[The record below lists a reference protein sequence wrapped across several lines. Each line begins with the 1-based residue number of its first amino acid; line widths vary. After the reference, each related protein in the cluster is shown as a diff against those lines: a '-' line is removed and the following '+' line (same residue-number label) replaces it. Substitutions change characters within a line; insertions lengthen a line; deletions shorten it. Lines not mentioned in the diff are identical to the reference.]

1 MAEDNKSW
9 VYGDINKYVFDWLV
23 AKPAPGKQALPM
35 AVEDDG
41 DEKRINALI
50 AMLSADRGGSGNVV
64 PFKSRKK

>member
-9 VYGDINKYVFDWLV
+9 VYGDINRYVFDWLV
-23 AKPAPGKQALPM
+23 AKPAPRQQTLPM
-35 AVEDDG
+35 AEDE

-50 AMLSADRGGSGNVV
+50 AMLSTDRGGPGNVV